1 KVREIAHLLVPFRLE
16 VVSAGDLDLAEP
28 EETGDTFRANAEL
41 KALAAAQASG
51 LPALADDSGLCVN
64 ALNGAPGVHSARW
77 AGPTRDFDFALEK
90 LRRGMIEAGLSDT
103 SAYFVCGLALAWPD
117 GHIEY
122 FEGRVDGELTWP
134 PRGENGFGYDPIFI
148 PDGHELTF
156 GEMEAQAKHRMSH
169 RADAFRQLV
178 DRCFGKLRRLTDGAA
193 GNGRRLCCLCP
204 LALLPVEMPRVRV
217 QFACHGEC
225 GSGALGPRAHA
236 RTARYARPHRPAPR
250 ALRLFRRRHAVA
262 DAAANGRYG
271 ASGNRFPLVDGGGG
285 GDHARS
291 QSDQR

>member
-1 KVREIAHLLVPFRLE
+1 MTRRLEEGKLVVASHNPGKVREIAHLLVPFRLE

-178 DRCFGKLRRLTDGAA
+178 DACFGK
-193 GNGRRLCCLCP
+193 
-204 LALLPVEMPRVRV
+204 
-217 QFACHGEC
+217 
-225 GSGALGPRAHA
+225 
-236 RTARYARPHRPAPR
+236 
-250 ALRLFRRRHAVA
+250 
-262 DAAANGRYG
+262 
-271 ASGNRFPLVDGGGG
+271 
-285 GDHARS
+285 
-291 QSDQR
+291 